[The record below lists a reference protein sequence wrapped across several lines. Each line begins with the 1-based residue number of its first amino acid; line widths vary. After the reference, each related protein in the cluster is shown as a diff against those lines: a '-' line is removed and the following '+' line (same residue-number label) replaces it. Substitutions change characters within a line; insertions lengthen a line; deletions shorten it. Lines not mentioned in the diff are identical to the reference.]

1 MKWLLRIV
9 TGALLLVALAV
20 GGILLFVD
28 PNDYKPQIAQQ
39 VEQATG
45 RQLSIGG
52 EIGLSLLPLGL
63 ELSQVELANAEGFD
77 DPYFARI
84 NSLVIKVKL
93 LPLIKQELAID
104 ALSLDGLSVFLQVRQ
119 NGENNWQD
127 LSSSSTV
134 ADNDTTDDA
143 ARPSAEPP
151 AEQRA
156 QSPLAA
162 LAVNGIEI
170 RNAQVQFNDQSSDQL
185 IQLSQLN
192 LTTGDIR
199 FDQPF
204 ELELGANV
212 GQRQAGQQNAAD
224 IRLKTAITIARSLQQ
239 FTLDDIQLAI
249 KAKLPALQ
257 PEPVN
262 VSLRADSKIDL
273 AAQRV
278 ELRDAEIDA
287 MYTTLKLQ
295 ATIAD
300 WQNSLL
306 ISGKLQT
313 ADIQPKDLL
322 QKLAIELPAMQSPE
336 ALSRA
341 KLGAQFDLRDN
352 RLALKPLEL
361 AFDGSQLK
369 GEADINLASMA
380 IRYQLQL
387 DKLNVDDYLP
397 PPPPESQTV
406 ELAQMQNEAA
416 KAAPEQDLPIP
427 FDVLATLD
435 VQGRFGIG
443 QLQVAGLDI
452 SQINI
457 NSKARNGVITLS
469 PISLKVLEGVIT
481 ADATIDTRK
490 RQLKVKQNLKA
501 KNLQI
506 ADIANPIVA
515 ALIPDQQVDMRGT
528 GGLYADVSTQGLRIS
543 ALQKALNG
551 KAGFEFDEIDANGL
565 DIEYLARGVIA
576 DYLESKKLEVK
587 PEWRGSYQP
596 KNVTAF
602 DIVKAD
608 FAIRNGVATTNNFV
622 MDSKRID
629 VTGKGSINIPEQT
642 LDMVTVTDLTPRQLK
657 TTAEKV
663 LDEPLPVRV
672 YGPWTAPQVDVD
684 TGPMKAVVARLAKQ
698 KVKAKAREKVETKKQ
713 QLRDKTRDKLKNKLK
728 NLFR

>member
-1 MKWLLRIV
+1 MKWLFRIV
-9 TGALLLVALAV
+9 AGVLLLVVLAV
-20 GGILLFVD
+20 AGILLFVD

-45 RQLSIGG
+45 RQLTIGG

-63 ELSQVELANAEGFD
+63 ELSNVELANAKGFD

-84 NSLVIKVKL
+84 DSLVIKVKL

-104 ALSLDGLSVFLQVRQ
+104 ALSLDGLSVFLQVRP
-119 NGENNWQD
+119 NGDTNWQD
-127 LSSSSTV
+127 LAAPSTP
-134 ADNDTTDDA
+134 ADTTADDTASPA
-143 ARPSAEPP
+143 AD
-151 AEQRA
+151 QRGA

-239 FTLDDIQLAI
+239 FALDDIQLAI

-295 ATIAD
+295 ATIED
-300 WQNSLL
+300 WQNSLH

-341 KLGAQFDLRDN
+341 KLGAQFDLQEN
-352 RLALKPLEL
+352 RLVLKPLEL
-361 AFDGSQLK
+361 IFDGSQLK
-369 GEADINLASMA
+369 GDASINLASMA

-387 DKLNVDDYLP
+387 DRLNVDDYLP

-406 ELAQMQNEAA
+406 ELAQAQNTKAE
-416 KAAPEQDLPIP
+416 AAPEQDLPIP

-443 QLQVAGLDI
+443 QLQIAGLDI
-452 SQINI
+452 SELNI

-469 PISLKVLEGVIT
+469 PISLKALEGVIT

-490 RQLKVKQNLKA
+490 RQLRVKQTLKA
-501 KNLQI
+501 ENLQI

-551 KAGFEFDEIDANGL
+551 KAGFEFDEIEANGL
-565 DIEYLARGVIA
+565 DIEFLARRVIA

-602 DIVKAD
+602 DIAKAD
-608 FAIRNGVATTNNFV
+608 FVIRNGVATTDNFV

-663 LDEPLPVRV
+663 QDEPLPVHV
-672 YGPWTAPQVDVD
+672 YGPWAAPQVDVD

-698 KVKAKAREKVETKKQ
+698 KVKAKAQEKVETKKQ

>member
-1 MKWLLRIV
+1 MKWLFRIV
-9 TGALLLVALAV
+9 TGALLLVVLAV
-20 GGILLFVD
+20 AGILLFVD
-28 PNDYKPQIAQQ
+28 PNDYKPQIEQQ

-63 ELSQVELANAEGFD
+63 ELSNVELANARGFD

-84 NSLVIKVKL
+84 DSLVIKVKL

-104 ALSLDGLSVFLQVRQ
+104 ALSLDGLSVFLQVKA

-143 ARPSAEPP
+143 ASP
-151 AEQRA
+151 AADQRGA

-239 FTLDDIQLAI
+239 FALDDIQLAI

-257 PEPVN
+257 PEPVS
-262 VSLRADSKIDL
+262 VSLRADSRIDL

-300 WQNSLL
+300 WQNSLR

-322 QKLAIELPAMQSPE
+322 QKLAIEPPAMQSPE

-361 AFDGSQLK
+361 VFDSSQLK

-406 ELAQMQNEAA
+406 ELAQTQNEAA
-416 KAAPEQDLPIP
+416 KAEPEQDLPIP
-427 FDVLATLD
+427 FDALATLD

-443 QLQVAGLDI
+443 RLQVAGLDI
-452 SQINI
+452 SELNI

-469 PISLKVLEGVIT
+469 PVSLKVLEGAIT

-490 RQLKVKQNLKA
+490 RQLKVKQTLKA
-501 KNLQI
+501 ENLQI

-515 ALIPDQQVDMRGT
+515 ALIPDQKVDMRGT
-528 GGLYADVSTQGLRIS
+528 GRLYADVSTQGLRIS

-551 KAGFEFDEIDANGL
+551 KAGFEFDDIDANGL
-565 DIEYLARGVIA
+565 DIEFLARGVIA

-602 DIVKAD
+602 DVVKAD
-608 FAIRNGVATTNNFV
+608 FVIRNGVATTDNFV

-672 YGPWTAPQVDVD
+672 YGPWAAPQVDVD
-684 TGPMKAVVARLAKQ
+684 TGPMKAVVARLVKQ

>member
-1 MKWLLRIV
+1 MKWLLRFV
-9 TGALLLVALAV
+9 AGVALLAVLVVVA
-20 GGILLFVD
+20 ILLFVD
-28 PNDYKPQIAQQ
+28 PNDYKPQIEQQ
-39 VEQATG
+39 VELATG
-45 RQLSIGG
+45 RQLRIGG

-63 ELSQVELANAEGFD
+63 ELSQVELANAKGFD

-84 NSLVIKVKL
+84 DSMVIKVRL
-93 LPLIKQELAID
+93 LPLLKQELAID
-104 ALSLDGLSVFLQVRQ
+104 ALSLDGLSVFLQVKPD
-119 NGENNWQD
+119 GVNNWRD
-127 LSSSSTV
+127 LSTTSTA
-134 ADNDTTDDA
+134 ADATIPDEA
-143 ARPSAEPP
+143 AAP
-151 AEQRA
+151 ATEQRT

-170 RNAQVQFNDQSSDQL
+170 TNAQVQFSDQSSDQL

-204 ELELGANV
+204 DMALNVNV

-224 IRLKTAITIARSLQQ
+224 IHLKTAITIGRSLQQ
-239 FTLDDIQLAI
+239 FVLDDIQLAI
-249 KAKLPALQ
+249 KAKLPAVQ
-257 PEPVN
+257 PEPVKLN
-262 VSLRADSKIDL
+262 LRADSRIDL
-273 AAQRV
+273 AGQQV

-295 ATIAD
+295 ARLED
-300 WQNSLL
+300 WRNSLH

-313 ADIQPKDLL
+313 VDIQPKALL
-322 QKLAIELPAMQSPE
+322 QKLAIELPAMQSPG
-336 ALSRA
+336 AMSLA
-341 KLGAQFDLRDN
+341 KLSTQFDLQDN
-352 RLALKPLEL
+352 RLVLKPLEL
-361 AFDGSQLK
+361 VLDGSLLK
-369 GEADINLASMA
+369 GDVNVNLASMA

-397 PPPPESQTV
+397 PLPPESQTV
-406 ELAQMQNEAA
+406 ELAQAQSEVAE
-416 KAAPEQDLPIP
+416 AAPEQDLPIP
-427 FDVLATLD
+427 FEALATLD
-435 VQGRFGIG
+435 LQGRFSVG
-443 QLQVAGLDI
+443 QLQVAGFDI
-452 SQINI
+452 SRLSIS
-457 NSKARNGVITLS
+457 SKARNGVIVLS
-469 PISLKVLEGVIT
+469 PVRLNVLEGDIT
-481 ADATIDTRK
+481 ADTTIDTRV
-490 RQLKVKQNLKA
+490 RQLKVKQTLKA
-501 KNLQI
+501 ESLQI

-515 ALIPDQQVDMRGT
+515 ALIPEQKVDMRGV
-528 GGLYADVSTQGLRIS
+528 GGLYVDVSTQGLRIG
-543 ALQKALNG
+543 ALQKGLNG
-551 KAGFEFDEIDANGL
+551 KAGFEFGNIDANGL
-565 DIEYLARGVIA
+565 DIEFLARGVIA
-576 DYLESKKLEVK
+576 DYLESKKLDVK

-672 YGPWTAPQVDVD
+672 YGSWAAPQIDVD

-698 KVKAKAREKVETKKQ
+698 KVKARVQEKIETQKQ
-713 QLRDKTRDKLKNKLK
+713 QLRDKTRDKLNNNLK